1 MRTFKDGELHGFAL
15 FFYSLRFSKGY
26 ECFTLANSPLFSSA
40 MSDWA
45 WDANRGVYYHIP
57 PDRKPFQTCLTECS
71 DLGMSLAAPRNQAEL
86 TFLMDNFLNNWTDY
100 EKKVWIGLDDLQQ
113 EGIDWEA
120 L

>member
-1 MRTFKDGELHGFAL
+1 MDLRCFSILCDLVKDTNALLWRIPL
-15 FFYSLRFSKGY
+15 FFPQPCQTGPGMQTTVS
-26 ECFTLANSPLFSSA
+26 
-40 MSDWA
+40 
-45 WDANRGVYYHIP
+45 YYHIP